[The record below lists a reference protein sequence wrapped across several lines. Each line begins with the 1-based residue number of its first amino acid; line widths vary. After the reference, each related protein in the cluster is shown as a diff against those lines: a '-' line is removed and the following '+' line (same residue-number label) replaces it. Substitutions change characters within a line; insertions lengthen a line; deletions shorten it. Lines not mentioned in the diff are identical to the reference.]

1 MRRRAIRC
9 APRRPI
15 CARPRIKRF
24 FREASVGEAEGGGFA
39 LLLDGRRARTPAKKP
54 LILPTRAL
62 AELVAAE
69 WAGQGETIDPAAM
82 PLTRLANSA
91 IDGVAAAIEATRAEI
106 AGYAGADLLCYRA
119 EAPEAL
125 VAAEAAAFDPVLDW
139 AGEALGAKFL
149 VGVGVVHVRQPESA
163 LHAVRAALDAV
174 ESPFALAAL
183 HVMTSLTGSVL
194 LALAVA
200 RGSLSAEEA
209 WRIAHVGEDFQIA
222 QLGRGRGSQGSP
234 RRALARF
241 RGGGAGCRGELRL
254 TVPRASVSGR
264 RQAPICL
271 SFQADFLPCHANLL
285 VCHDRR
291 APAHAKSAAQASA
304 ISENTDVSL

>member
-1 MRRRAIRC
+1 MRPA
-9 APRRPI
+9 A
-15 CARPRIKRF
+15 IKRF
-24 FREASVGEAEGGGFA
+24 FKTASVGEAEGGGFA

-91 IDGVAAAIEATRAEI
+91 LDGVAAAMAATRAEI
-106 AGYAGADLLCYRA
+106 AGYAGSDLLCYRA
-119 EAPEAL
+119 TAPEAL

-139 AGEALGAKFL
+139 AREALGAKFL
-149 VGVGVVHVRQPESA
+149 VAEGVVHVRQPEPA
-163 LHAVRAALDAV
+163 LAAVRAALEAV

-200 RGSLSAEEA
+200 RGAPQRRRGL
-209 WRIAHVGEDFQIA
+209 AHRPCRRGFPDRA
-222 QLGRGRGSQGSP
+222 MGRGRGSQGAAARRDGGISRRRRRVMAAAAAERARRRRP
-234 RRALARF
+234 RSAGVRSIARHPIVAPPPPF
-241 RGGGAGCRGELRL
+241 
-254 TVPRASVSGR
+254 PRPPAPCYATR
-264 RQAPICL
+264 RNVERPE
-271 SFQADFLPCHANLL
+271 P
-285 VCHDRR
+285 
-291 APAHAKSAAQASA
+291 PP
-304 ISENTDVSL
+304 

>member
-1 MRRRAIRC
+1 MSEAPKDPMRA
-9 APRRPI
+9 AQANMRP
-15 CARPRIKRF
+15 ARLKRF
-24 FREASVGEAEGGGFA
+24 FKAASVGEVEGGFA
-39 LLLDGRRARTPAKKP
+39 LLLDGRRARTPAKKL

-62 AELVAAE
+62 AELIAAE

-91 IDGVAAAIEATRAEI
+91 LDGVAAVMTATRAEI
-106 AGYAGADLLCYRA
+106 AGYAESDLLCYRPT
-119 EAPEAL
+119 APEAL

-149 VGVGVVHVRQPESA
+149 VAEGVVHVRQPEPA
-163 LHAVRAALDAV
+163 LAAVRAALEAF

-222 QLGRGRGSQGSP
+222 KWGEDEEATA
-234 RRALARF
+234 RRAARWRDF
-241 RGGGAGCRGELRL
+241 EAAARVIGATE
-254 TVPRASVSGR
+254 
-264 RQAPICL
+264 
-271 SFQADFLPCHANLL
+271 
-285 VCHDRR
+285 
-291 APAHAKSAAQASA
+291 
-304 ISENTDVSL
+304 E

>member
-1 MRRRAIRC
+1 MSD
-9 APRRPI
+9 APRDPMRAAQANMRP
-15 CARPRIKRF
+15 AGIKRF
-24 FREASVGEAEGGGFA
+24 FREASVGEAEGGSFA
-39 LLLDGRRARTPAKKP
+39 LLLDGRRARTPAKRP

-62 AELVAAE
+62 AELVAEE

-106 AGYAGADLLCYRA
+106 AGYAGADLMCYRA

-163 LHAVRAALDAV
+163 LLSVRAALDAV

-209 WRIAHVGEDFQIA
+209 WRIAHVAEDFQIA
-222 QLGRGRGSQGSP
+222 SWGEDEEAKA
-234 RRALARF
+234 RRAARRRDF
-241 RGGGAGCRGELRL
+241 EAAGR
-254 TVPRASVSGR
+254 VVAASCG
-264 RQAPICL
+264 
-271 SFQADFLPCHANLL
+271 
-285 VCHDRR
+285 
-291 APAHAKSAAQASA
+291 
-304 ISENTDVSL
+304 

>member
-1 MRRRAIRC
+1 MNDAPARELPIDPMRA
-9 APRRPI
+9 AQANMRP
-15 CARPRIKRF
+15 AEIKRF
-24 FREASVGEAEGGGFA
+24 YKTASVGEAEGGFA

-69 WAGQGETIDPAAM
+69 WAGQGEAIDPAAM

-91 IDGVAAAIEATRAEI
+91 LDGVAAVMTATRAEI
-106 AGYAGADLLCYRA
+106 AGYAGSDLLCYRPT
-119 EAPEAL
+119 APEAL
-125 VAAEAAAFDPVLDW
+125 AAAEAAAFDPLLDW
-139 AGEALGAKFL
+139 AGAALGATFL
-149 VGVGVVHVRQPESA
+149 VAEGVVHVRQPEPA
-163 LHAVRAALDAV
+163 LAAVRAALEAV

-222 QLGRGRGSQGSP
+222 QWGEDEEAKG
-234 RRALARF
+234 RRAARWRDF
-241 RGGGAGCRGELRL
+241 EAAARVVGAA
-254 TVPRASVSGR
+254 AS
-264 RQAPICL
+264 
-271 SFQADFLPCHANLL
+271 
-285 VCHDRR
+285 
-291 APAHAKSAAQASA
+291 
-304 ISENTDVSL
+304 